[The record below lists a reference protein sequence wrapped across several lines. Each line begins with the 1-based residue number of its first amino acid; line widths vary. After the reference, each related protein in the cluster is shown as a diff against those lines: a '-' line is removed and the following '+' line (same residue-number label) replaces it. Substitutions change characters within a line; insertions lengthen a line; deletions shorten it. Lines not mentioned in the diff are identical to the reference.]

1 MILLDSR
8 DQIFSYLYDLINKQE
23 IDVYVK
29 IKMERYRKTTR
40 NKFDGIQLIK
50 NINKHHQEHFQS
62 NNKNK
67 SRFQRAKV
75 SIII

>member
-1 MILLDSR
+1 
-8 DQIFSYLYDLINKQE
+8 
-23 IDVYVK
+23 VK